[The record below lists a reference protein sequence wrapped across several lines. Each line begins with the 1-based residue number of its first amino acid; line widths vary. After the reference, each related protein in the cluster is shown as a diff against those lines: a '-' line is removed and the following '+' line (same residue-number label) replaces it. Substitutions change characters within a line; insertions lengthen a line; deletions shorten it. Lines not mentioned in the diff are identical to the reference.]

1 MTVKPIGQRPIEK
14 YQYQQL
20 LTVYDDGSS
29 SASAIR
35 LLQATKLSS
44 YPATRGMLNE
54 RPDSGGG
61 IPSLGR
67 GLRRP
72 AWAP

>member
-1 MTVKPIGQRPIEK
+1 MPSSVQWIKTVKPIGQAIEK
-14 YQYQQL
+14 YPIFKQL

-61 IPSLGR
+61 I
-67 GLRRP
+67 LR
-72 AWAP
+72 